1 MKKSFLKNN
10 QFIPKRVL
18 PEISNIYIQS
28 FTMREISEVRSLVEF
43 IEFLGEMKKWSLVPA
58 NYFSQEE
65 RFSKEITL
73 EEIPLFMVEISLMNQ
88 DQRKLNVRFLT
99 NMTISEFISSLD
111 IRIVDFGLLEV
122 IELKGVPLNTPS

>member
-1 MKKSFLKNN
+1 MRKN
-10 QFIPKRVL
+10 QFIPKRLV

-28 FTMREISEVRSLVEF
+28 FFMREISEVHSLVEF
-43 IEFLGEMKKWSLVPA
+43 IEFLNEMKKWSQDSS

-65 RFSKEITL
+65 RFSKEINL

-99 NMTISEFISSLD
+99 NMTISEFISSIE

-122 IELKGVPLNTPS
+122 MELKGVPFHIPS

>member
-1 MKKSFLKNN
+1 MRKN
-10 QFIPKRVL
+10 QFIPKRLV
-18 PEISNIYIQS
+18 PEISNIYVQS
-28 FTMREISEVRSLVEF
+28 FSMREISEVDSLVEF
-43 IEFLGEMKKWSLVPA
+43 IEFLDEMKKWSQGTA

-99 NMTISEFISSLD
+99 NMTITEFLSSLD

-122 IELKGVPLNTPS
+122 MELKGVPFHIPS

>member
-1 MKKSFLKNN
+1 MRKN
-10 QFIPKRVL
+10 QFIPKRLV

-28 FTMREISEVRSLVEF
+28 FSMREISEVQSLVEF
-43 IEFLGEMKKWSLVPA
+43 IEFLDEMKKWSLVPA

-65 RFSKEITL
+65 RFSKGITL

-122 IELKGVPLNTPS
+122 MELKGVPFHIPS